1 MINKIGKGVGVA
13 LVTPFTE
20 KSEVDFETLEKLVD
34 FQIENGTQYLVC
46 LGTTAETPTL
56 SQEERHKIVRCI
68 VKRNAGRVP
77 IIVGIGSNNTAAV
90 CETLH
95 TFDFSGVNAVL
106 SVTPCYNKPSQE
118 GLFRHYVALSNAS
131 PLPIILYNVPSR
143 TGVNISAETT
153 LRIAR
158 ECKNVIGIKEAS
170 GNIEQIKKIIADC
183 NDDFRVISGDDSMAL
198 SVIQSGG
205 SGVISV
211 LANAFPR
218 QFSQL
223 IQLAL
228 NGEMA
233 RAKEMEHAFHH
244 TFSLLFA
251 DGNPAGVKCYL
262 HAMGRINNILRLPLV
277 PVCANVRQQ
286 IYDDLKNMLQ

>member
-1 MINKIGKGVGVA
+1 MSSKIGRGVGVA

-20 KSEVDFETLEKLVD
+20 KGKVDFETLEKLVD

-77 IIVGIGSNNTAAV
+77 TIVGIGGNNTAAV

-95 TFDFSGVNAVL
+95 TFDFSGINAVL

-158 ECKNVIGIKEAS
+158 ECENVIGIKEAS
-170 GNIEQIKKIIADC
+170 GNMEQIKKIIADC

-211 LANAFPR
+211 LANAFPK

-228 NGEMA
+228 SGEMV
-233 RAKEMEHAFHH
+233 RAKEMAHAFHR

-262 HAMGRINNILRLPLV
+262 HAVGRINNILRLPLV
-277 PVCANVRQQ
+277 PVCENVRQQ
-286 IYDDLKNMLQ
+286 IYDDLKNMVQ